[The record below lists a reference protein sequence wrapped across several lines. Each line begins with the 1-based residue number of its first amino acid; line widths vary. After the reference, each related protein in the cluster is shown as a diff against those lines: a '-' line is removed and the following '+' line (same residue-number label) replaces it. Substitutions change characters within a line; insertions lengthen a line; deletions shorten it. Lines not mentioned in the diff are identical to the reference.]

1 MENPLI
7 ESAIADVNAIT
18 KRDDVGGMTSAI
30 SDQPSTVSVESE
42 ADLIDAASQ
51 IAEEVLGNLRDIAA
65 ESLYYLRSDLATLSV
80 GVYRCAAALE
90 RIAAAMERKP

>member
-7 ESAIADVNAIT
+7 ESAIADVNSIT
-18 KRDDVGGMTSAI
+18 ERDDVGGMTSAI

-51 IAEEVLGNLRDIAA
+51 
-65 ESLYYLRSDLATLSV
+65 
-80 GVYRCAAALE
+80 
-90 RIAAAMERKP
+90 

>member
-18 KRDDVGGMTSAI
+18 ERDDVGGMTSAI

-42 ADLIDAASQ
+42 ADLIDAARR
-51 IAEEVLGNLRDIAA
+51 LPR
-65 ESLYYLRSDLATLSV
+65 
-80 GVYRCAAALE
+80 RCLE
-90 RIAAAMERKP
+90 T